1 MAWTQPLAIGRQR
14 HTHCHV
20 VRIVVVDA
28 PAQHQI
34 AWKKMCAA
42 VLGGGVKNA
51 YGRHERN
58 GRKR

>member
-28 PAQHQI
+28 PAQNQI
-34 AWKKMCAA
+34 AGQKICAA
-42 VLGGGVKNA
+42 VLRGDVKNA
-51 YGRHERN
+51 HGHRERN
-58 GRKR
+58 GR